1 MRVTRNNGTTEAKVE
16 PAILAYSFPLAGS
29 LHWIGQKRKAMSRK
43 DREKKPHDAEQSE
56 AEMRNAGAETPE
68 GACNATDAPHA
79 EGEAAACDNVADDTE
94 NGQPTPLEA
103 ALSEIEEWKD
113 KYLRLSA
120 EFDNYR
126 KRTLREK
133 ADMVTTAAGKTIEQ
147 LLPVV
152 DNFEL
157 ALKSAEST
165 ESVEAM
171 RDGLTLIL
179 KSLQGFLKSSGV
191 SEIEAIGKPLDT
203 DYHDAVTKIA
213 APNAELK
220 GKIVDVI
227 RKGYLL
233 NGTVLRH
240 AQVVVGE

>member
-1 MRVTRNNGTTEAKVE
+1 
-16 PAILAYSFPLAGS
+16 
-29 LHWIGQKRKAMSRK
+29 
-43 DREKKPHDAEQSE
+43 
-56 AEMRNAGAETPE
+56 MRNAGAETPE
-68 GACNATDAPHA
+68 GACNATDEPRV
-79 EGEAAACDNVADDTE
+79 EDEAAACDNVADDTE
-94 NGQPTPLEA
+94 DGQPTPLEA

>member
-1 MRVTRNNGTTEAKVE
+1 
-16 PAILAYSFPLAGS
+16 
-29 LHWIGQKRKAMSRK
+29 MSRK
-43 DREKKPHDAEQSE
+43 DREKKPHDAEQAE

-79 EGEAAACDNVADDTE
+79 EGEAAAC
-94 NGQPTPLEA
+94 
-103 ALSEIEEWKD
+103 EEWKD

>member
-1 MRVTRNNGTTEAKVE
+1 
-16 PAILAYSFPLAGS
+16 
-29 LHWIGQKRKAMSRK
+29 MSRK
-43 DREKKPHDAEQSE
+43 DREKKPHDAEQAE

-94 NGQPTPLEA
+94 DGQPTPLEA

-157 ALKSAEST
+157 ALKSAES
-165 ESVEAM
+165 S
-171 RDGLTLIL
+171 DGLTLIL

>member
-1 MRVTRNNGTTEAKVE
+1 M
-16 PAILAYSFPLAGS
+16 
-29 LHWIGQKRKAMSRK
+29 
-43 DREKKPHDAEQSE
+43 
-56 AEMRNAGAETPE
+56 
-68 GACNATDAPHA
+68 
-79 EGEAAACDNVADDTE
+79 
-94 NGQPTPLEA
+94 
-103 ALSEIEEWKD
+103 
-113 KYLRLSA
+113 
-120 EFDNYR
+120 
-126 KRTLREK
+126 
-133 ADMVTTAAGKTIEQ
+133 
-147 LLPVV
+147 